1 MNQNTIKHS
10 LLLLLTAAI
19 WGFAFVAQSVGM
31 DYVKP
36 FTFTTARSLIG
47 GVVLLPVIFYRG
59 HAAGQSGRQRRLCW
73 KAALPGGIICG
84 ILLCIATN
92 LQQIGIQYTTVGK
105 SGFITAMYIVLVP
118 IIGIFFRKKTSARI
132 WISILLSVCGL
143 YFLCMTDGITH
154 LQRGDFYTLCCALA
168 FSLQILAVDYFAP
181 IADNVM
187 LACIEFFACG
197 ICSLVP
203 ALLLEHPQMH
213 LLLAAWLPILY
224 AGVCSNGIAYTLQFF
239 AQRGLPPAAASILM
253 SMESV
258 FSLLAGF
265 LILQE
270 RLSSR
275 ELIGCVLMFSAIILV
290 QLKGK
295 EKESINS

>member
-1 MNQNTIKHS
+1 
-10 LLLLLTAAI
+10 
-19 WGFAFVAQSVGM
+19 
-31 DYVKP
+31 
-36 FTFTTARSLIG
+36 
-47 GVVLLPVIFYRG
+47 
-59 HAAGQSGRQRRLCW
+59 
-73 KAALPGGIICG
+73 
-84 ILLCIATN
+84 
-92 LQQIGIQYTTVGK
+92 
-105 SGFITAMYIVLVP
+105 MYIVLVP
-118 IIGIFFRKKTSARI
+118 VLGIFFHKKTGIRV
-132 WISILLSVCGL
+132 WISVALAVCGL
-143 YFLCMTDGITH
+143 YLLCMTGGSFR
-154 LQRGDFYTLCCALA
+154 LQRGDLYTLCCALI
-168 FSLQILAVDYFAP
+168 FSLQILAVDHFAP
-181 IADNVM
+181 LADNVM
-187 LACIEFFACG
+187 LACIEFFTCG
-197 ICSLVP
+197 ICSILP

-265 LILQE
+265 LILHE

-295 EKESINS
+295 EKE

>member
-1 MNQNTIKHS
+1 MKQNTLRYS

-31 DYVKP
+31 DYVQP
-36 FTFTTARSLIG
+36 FTFTAARSLIG
-47 GVVLLPVIFYRG
+47 GIVLLPFIFIRTQK
-59 HAAGQSGRQRRLCW
+59 AGRTSEEKSASW
-73 KAALPGGIICG
+73 KQALPGGIICG
-84 ILLCIATN
+84 VLLCIASN

-118 IIGIFFRKKTSARI
+118 VLGIFFHKKTGIRV
-132 WISILLSVCGL
+132 WISVALAVCGL
-143 YFLCMTDGITH
+143 YLLCMTGGSFR
-154 LQRGDFYTLCCALA
+154 LQRGDLYTLCCALM
-168 FSLQILAVDYFAP
+168 FSLQILAVDHFAP
-181 IADNVM
+181 LADNVM
-187 LACIEFFACG
+187 LACIEFFTCG
-197 ICSLVP
+197 ICSILP

-265 LILQE
+265 LILHE

-295 EKESINS
+295 EKE